1 MGDIIFVV
9 EINGM
14 KTDKNNSNMVADFN
28 TNNAFPLDEMKDKNC
43 DYFDSNLN
51 GHGVKNTFV
60 INELSAVKDDILDG
74 TTGECKG
81 VANDNCLNDE
91 RSDSHSDR
99 TENSQTDRG
108 RQSVETADIH
118 SEPNDAAD
126 QIRHSKVPYFQP
138 VMNAAIGAPSLTN
151 PTAVN
156 TVTSVSLP
164 TTAKAPPE
172 SSTSPP
178 PTINTESTPTNGL
191 PNSSTS
197 IRDSNS
203 TAVSIKDTNN
213 ISNHRPISPTN
224 SKDLQAVE
232 TSANGNHPGGE
243 DLSVNAWQKIS
254 VLICAFV
261 ILREFHPIES
271 YFVKYLETLD
281 ASYTRD
287 VVSFQCHS
295 Q

>member
-1 MGDIIFVV
+1 
-9 EINGM
+9 M

-28 TNNAFPLDEMKDKNC
+28 TNNGFPLDEMKDNNC
-43 DYFDSNLN
+43 HYFDSNLN

-60 INELSAVKDDILDG
+60 INEHSAVKVQDDILDG
-74 TTGECKG
+74 TIEECKG
-81 VANDNCLNDE
+81 VANGNCLNDE
-91 RSDSHSDR
+91 RVRSDSHSDK
-99 TENSQTDRG
+99 TENSQRDRG

-118 SEPNDAAD
+118 SEPNDTAE

-151 PTAVN
+151 STAVN
-156 TVTSVSLP
+156 TVTSASLP

-178 PTINTESTPTNGL
+178 PPINTASTPSNGL

-213 ISNHRPISPTN
+213 ISDHRPISPAN
-224 SKDLQAVE
+224 AKDLEAVE